1 MAKEIN
7 VLDIDPDAVF
17 MSLLEKINTLVG
29 LEKALI
35 QMYEIGIDHHASNVV
50 QLKSLETRQEIES
63 MLNDLKE
70 RFILLK
76 DGKLCTHGDDPYN
89 PVV

>member
-1 MAKEIN
+1 MAKQIN
-7 VLDIDPDAVF
+7 VLDIDPEAVF

-35 QMYEIGIDHHASNVV
+35 QMYEIGIDHHATNVV
-50 QLKSLETRQEIES
+50 QLKSIETRQEIES

-70 RFILLK
+70 RFISLK
-76 DGKLCTHGDDPYN
+76 DGRLQ
-89 PVV
+89 V